1 MTVMR
6 KFVYTVEVVVDE
18 DPHEQR
24 RELLNTILALEFEHL
39 ITGRSFAIPGKIAG
53 DTGNLHFVVQS
64 TVVVNHSSNGSH
76 HHAGAGQPQ
85 PAGVAVVPMN
95 GLVH

>member
-1 MTVMR
+1 MSVMR

-18 DPHEQR
+18 DPQEHR

-39 ITGRSFAIPGKIAG
+39 ITGRSFAIPGKVAG

-64 TVVVNHSSNGSH
+64 TVVVNHNSSNGNG
-76 HHAGAGQPQ
+76 HAGAGHPT
-85 PAGVAVVPMN
+85 VAVVPMN